1 MISTQISEMSQLREQ
16 VRAIDK
22 IQAIARFTMD
32 GQIEDA
38 NPNFLKVMG
47 YSLGEI
53 KGKHHSMFVA
63 RDYAQSPE
71 YRQFWERLRNGHAD
85 QAEYKRIAKDGS
97 EVWLLASYNP
107 LFDEDGRPNGVIKFA
122 TDITQEKL
130 RNMDSRGKIDAIYRV
145 QGVIEFDKTGTILT
159 ANPLFLDLMG
169 YTLPEIQGKHHSIFV
184 DPSEVN
190 TDSYKKFWQDLAGG
204 KADSRVYRRYGK
216 NGKKVWIQ
224 ASYNPIFDLD
234 GRPVKVV
241 KFATDLT
248 SLIEQTEFT
257 QSAAQSLA
265 AANEELSSS
274 IGEISRNM
282 ELSQGAAH
290 TIASVAGTSG
300 EQSTRLLTSMKSM
313 ERIVS
318 LIKEIAGRV
327 NMLALNATIEAAR
340 AGEAGKGFAV
350 VATEVKSL
358 SDQTAKAANEIGREI
373 ADVQRASQSVAT
385 SIEDTLASV
394 TQLDEYVSSV
404 ATAMVEQTSVTKEIA
419 EHASR
424 LVNAVGVI
432 LDQTRK
438 SN

>member
-1 MISTQISEMSQLREQ
+1 MSTQRSETYQLREQ

-22 IQAIARFTMD
+22 IQAIVRFGMD

-38 NPNFLKVMG
+38 NQNFLKLMG
-47 YSLGEI
+47 YSLDEI
-53 KGKHHSMFVA
+53 KGNHHSMFVE
-63 RDYAQSPE
+63 RSYAQSPE
-71 YRQFWERLRNGHAD
+71 YRQFWEKLRKGQAD

-97 EVWLLASYNP
+97 EVWVLASYNP
-107 LFDEDGRPNGVIKFA
+107 IFDENGRPNGIIKFA

-145 QGVIEFDKTGTILT
+145 QGVIEFNPSGTILT
-159 ANPLFLDLMG
+159 ANSLFLDLMG

-184 DPSEVN
+184 DPSEVG
-190 TDSYKKFWQDLAGG
+190 TDAYRKFWHDLASG

-234 GRPVKVV
+234 GRPIKVV

-350 VATEVKSL
+350 VATEVKGL

-373 ADVQRASQSVAT
+373 AEVQRASQSVAT